1 MKHFFIPKIKLP
13 LFFAMAVSISTP
25 VFAADDVTP
34 VEENSNVMD
43 TVVVTASRTE
53 QKLSDTLD
61 TTTVISRDDIERIQ
75 PRDLTDLL
83 RREVGIDYS
92 RTGGRGA
99 TSSLF
104 IRGTN
109 SNQVVFLVDG
119 ARMNTTSN
127 GAASLELF
135 DLENIDHIEIVRGP
149 SSSLYGNDAI
159 GGVIQIF
166 TRKGKGEPSTTV
178 KTSYGS
184 NAESIN
190 AINTSGAINNTHYN
204 VAASYEST
212 NGFNNTNKDNLSYD
226 RDDDGYRNSSV
237 AAAVGHDFDG
247 GHEVGMTFS
256 KNKGQAEFDVGELN
270 FDTQVLTG
278 YGKWQVRENLDTKLT
293 LTNVFDKQDT
303 PAFSSHYDTHRT
315 TALSQTNWQV
325 NDIHLLTAG
334 AEYIDESLD
343 TDQGY
348 TNESRY
354 SRGLFLQDQMNFGRN
369 SLKIGARNDDSSQY
383 STENTWNAAYGFD
396 LSNNLKLF
404 ANYGTAFKAPSFNDL
419 YFPYTNYCA
428 AFGSICA
435 STGNP
440 DLDPEKSRTGELGL
454 KFQKNS
460 TYWSASVYETKID
473 DLIVWMP
480 TYGPGPFD
488 STWAPDN
495 INNAKIQGLDITAGT
510 AIDEWRFATHASLL
524 NPVDEETGKRLLR
537 RSKRFM
543 GVDVDRDIGESVSVG
558 ASWNV
563 QGGRTDQGDE
573 YDGGFNT
580 VDLRSSYVPMKDLKL
595 SFSINNVFDTD
606 YTVAY
611 GYETPGVNA
620 MLTAAYT
627 F

>member
-1 MKHFFIPKIKLP
+1 MKKIFTMKNLP
-13 LFFAMAVSISTP
+13 LLAVLTSSFAVS
-25 VFAADDVTP
+25 VFADD
-34 VEENSNVMD
+34 NNVMD

-61 TTTVISRDDIERIQ
+61 TTTVISSDDIERIQ

-83 RREVGIDYS
+83 RREVGIDYT

-104 IRGTN
+104 VRGTN
-109 SNQVVFLVDG
+109 ANQVVFLVDG
-119 ARMNTTSN
+119 ARVNTTSN

-135 DLENIDHIEIVRGP
+135 DLENIDHIEVVRGP

-190 AINTSGAINNTHYN
+190 AINTGGEINNTHYN

-212 NGFNNTNKDNLSYD
+212 NGINNTNKNAGKYIYD
-226 RDDDGYRNSSV
+226 PDHDGYRNSSV
-237 AAAVGHDFDG
+237 AASLGHDFDG
-247 GHEVGMTFS
+247 GHELGMTFS

-278 YGKWQVRENLDTKLT
+278 YGKWQLRDNLDTKLT

-303 PAFSSHYDTHRT
+303 PAFSSYYNTHRNT
-315 TALSQTNWQV
+315 VLSQTNWQV
-325 NDIHLLTAG
+325 SNIHLLTAG

-354 SRGLFLQDQMNFGRN
+354 SRGLFLQDQMNFGRH
-369 SLKIGARNDDSSQY
+369 SLKLGARNDDSSQY

-396 LSNNLKLF
+396 LTSNLMLF

-419 YFPYTNYCA
+419 YAPYVNYCA
-428 AFGSICA
+428 PYGSICA
-435 STGNP
+435 NSGNP
-440 DLDPEKSRTGELGL
+440 DLDPEKSRSGEIGL
-454 KFQKNS
+454 KFQEGS
-460 TYWSASVYETKID
+460 TYWSASAYETKIE
-473 DLIVWMP
+473 DLIAWMP
-480 TYGPGPFD
+480 TIGPNPWD

-495 INNAKIQGLDITAGT
+495 ISNAKIQGADFTAGT
-510 AIDEWRFATHASLL
+510 AIDEWRFATHASIL
-524 NPVDEETGKRLLR
+524 NPVDEDTGKRLLR
-537 RSKRFM
+537 RSKHFM
-543 GVDVDRDIGESVSVG
+543 GVDIDRDIGESVSVG
-558 ASWNV
+558 ASWNA
-563 QGGRTDQGDE
+563 QGGRTDAGDE

-595 SFSINNVFDTD
+595 SFSINNIFDTD